1 MITAC
6 TAGIPAASGQP
17 DEAIGNFAAEE
28 MALFKKT
35 GMNSAVISGVWE
47 GDFYA

>member
-6 TAGIPAASGQP
+6 TAGMPTVSGQP